1 MGNAQVRDNLNALS
15 DVECRISHALAL
27 RDQLRR
33 LGWKRHMVADDD

>member
-27 RDQLRR
+27 REEQQ
-33 LGWKRHMVADDD
+33 VT